1 MAVDTTDTDLGA
13 PLLEDHDITLN
24 GDPINLRDLQLLG
37 GSPSATLNIH
47 DEQEETT
54 PRTQCATPASALSG
68 DSKSTASNER
78 AEESESSPGSTT
90 DPSTTLSLDDN
101 RSSFTTTDQNFTRRG
116 QSLYYRAKRK
126 LSNIVE
132 ALTTTRN
139 ENNNIRETN
148 GGENNSMRLLSQKS
162 SLSSSKSTSP
172 FLKLLIPPL
181 LIFNHFLFYQ
191 GQTKVSKVLS
201 TFRSNL
207 THMYCKHGFLCTN
220 INAHYKHSRCG
231 ILHIQPMLPSPLRLL
246 Q

>member
-1 MAVDTTDTDLGA
+1 MAADSAGTDLGA

-47 DEQEETT
+47 DDQEAETT
-54 PRTQCATPASALSG
+54 PRTQCTTPASALSG
-68 DSKSTASNER
+68 DIKSTASNGR
-78 AEESESSPGSTT
+78 AEESGSSPGSTT
-90 DPSTTLSLDDN
+90 DPSTTLSMDDN

-116 QSLYYRAKRK
+116 RTLYYRAKRK
-126 LSNIVE
+126 LSNLLE

-139 ENNNIRETN
+139 ENNNIMETN

-162 SLSSSKSTSP
+162 SLSSSKSISP

-191 GQTKVSKVLS
+191 GQTKVSKSSVYIPLKFNTHVLQ
-201 TFRSNL
+201 TR
-207 THMYCKHGFLCTN
+207 FLM
-220 INAHYKHSRCG
+220 H
-231 ILHIQPMLPSPLRLL
+231 
-246 Q
+246 